1 MPSFFTINLN
11 ASRNL
16 VRALPKDKGIA
27 EARRSVKFF
36 LLPQDPM
43 GGIADSMIP
52 DHMVSDGMV
61 NRYLEISPPLASVIP
76 EFQLVIDE
84 IERSYVLGMMFSAV
98 SASCIAIERVLNLAR
113 IQLHK
118 HHATVKQ
125 LWNKGPLND
134 WNENI
139 DALAKW
145 GYLEEEFSDELK
157 RIYKDIRCQY
167 LHSGS
172 VADVATHALKSVN
185 AVYELLTIFLGFPA
199 DLFRFTSGIECL
211 NESDPRFIEFY
222 LPQLRVEP

>member
-16 VRALPKDKGIA
+16 VRALPKDKGLA

-98 SASCIAIERVLNLAR
+98 SASCVAIERVLNLAR

-157 RIYKDIRCQY
+157 RIYKDIRCPY

>member
-16 VRALPKDKGIA
+16 VRALPKDKGLA

-43 GGIADSMIP
+43 GGIADNMIP
-52 DHMVSDGMV
+52 DHLVSDGMV
-61 NRYLEISPPLASVIP
+61 NRYLGISPPLACVIP

-84 IERSYVLGMMFSAV
+84 IERGYVLGMMFSAV
-98 SASCIAIERVLNLAR
+98 SASCVTIERVLNLAR

-118 HHATVKQ
+118 HHAKIKD
-125 LWNKGPLND
+125 LWNKGASND
-134 WNENI
+134 WVENI

-145 GYLEEEFSDELK
+145 GYFEEDFSDELK
-157 RIYKDIRCQY
+157 RIYKNIRCQY
-167 LHSGS
+167 LHSS
-172 VADVATHALKSVN
+172 PITDVTTHAVMSVK
-185 AVYELLTIFLGFPA
+185 AAYRLLTIFLGFPE

-222 LPQLRVEP
+222 LPQLRTEP

>member
-1 MPSFFTINLN
+1 MPSYFTINLN

-16 VRALPKDKGIA
+16 VRALPKDKGLA

-52 DHMVSDGMV
+52 DHLVSDGMV
-61 NRYLEISPPLASVIP
+61 NRYLEISPPLACVIP

-98 SASCIAIERVLNLAR
+98 SASCVAIERVLNLAR

-118 HHATVKQ
+118 HHAKIKD
-125 LWNKGPLND
+125 LWNKGASNY
-134 WNENI
+134 WGENI

-145 GYLEEEFSDELK
+145 GYLEEDFSDELK

-167 LHSGS
+167 LHSGPI
-172 VADVATHALKSVN
+172 ADVTIHALKSVK
-185 AVYELLTIFLGFPA
+185 AVYVLLTIFLGF
-199 DLFRFTSGIECL
+199 
-211 NESDPRFIEFY
+211 
-222 LPQLRVEP
+222 

>member
-16 VRALPKDKGIA
+16 VRVLTKDKSLA

-43 GGIADSMIP
+43 GAIADSMIP
-52 DHMVSDGMV
+52 DHLVSDRMV

-98 SASCIAIERVLNLAR
+98 STSCVAIERVSNLAR

-118 HHATVKQ
+118 HHTPIKG
-125 LWNKGPLND
+125 LWNKGPSKEDAQQLVAAMYYEGGLALPRKLERAKQVAEWVRPMGMRKVENRKRWTSEEDDFVLN
-134 WNENI
+134 
-139 DALAKW
+139 
-145 GYLEEEFSDELK
+145 
-157 RIYKDIRCQY
+157 
-167 LHSGS
+167 HSITES
-172 VADVATHALKSVN
+172 MATLGRSEKSVN
-185 AVYELLTIFLGFPA
+185 LRRWRLLN
-199 DLFRFTSGIECL
+199 RFT
-211 NESDPRFIEFY
+211 R
-222 LPQLRVEP
+222 